1 MTVDDVLPST
11 QCTTSCTNLMTVAAG
26 FVPIRHKVISR
37 YVKFF
42 QSLIRSKSKE
52 VRLIAELAAK
62 DKSSTT
68 GKNLAKMRQE
78 TGLNPWVTSPFE
90 VRLKLHEADVKV
102 PVSDEWRLP
111 YLQKLLEQRHELELE
126 LLDTKEIDKFIN
138 IICSN

>member
-1 MTVDDVLPST
+1 
-11 QCTTSCTNLMTVAAG
+11 MTVAAG

-90 VRLKLHEADVKV
+90 VRLKLHKADVKV
-102 PVSDEWRLP
+102 QVSDEWRLP
-111 YLQKLLEQRHELELE
+111 YLQKLLGQRHELELE